1 MKDYNEL
8 VRKSIRRDFAKAN
21 FKRSGRAPKVPH
33 PKNTRR
39 VRELTEASGYY
50 EYRKLII
57 GKLVRILKAGLLEG
71 FWVEFVRDAD
81 RDALNK
87 AAGWKNKREFLLNGV
102 KFDD

>member
-1 MKDYNEL
+1 MKDYNDI
-8 VRKSIRRDFAKAN
+8 VRKSIRKDFAKSN
-21 FKRSGRAPKVPH
+21 FKRNGRAPRVPH

-39 VRELTEASGYY
+39 VRELTEVSGYY

-57 GKLVRILKAGLLEG
+57 GKLVRILKAGILEG

-87 AAGWKNKREFLLNGV
+87 AAGWKDKREFLLNGV

>member
-1 MKDYNEL
+1 MKDYNEI
-8 VRKSIRRDFAKAN
+8 VRKSIRKDFARAN
-21 FKRSGRAPKVPH
+21 FKRNGRVPKTPH